1 MTIKSRFDGFERQS
15 KLATVALSR
24 TGWLPLRI
32 EYFNDPEEGLEEY
45 RLSPEVLARNET
57 IEIGSLTQPGC
68 REPFWREN
76 SV

>member
-1 MTIKSRFDGFERQS
+1 MTIKSRFDGFERQL

-24 TGWLPLRI
+24 TGRLPLRI

-57 IEIGSLTQPGC
+57 IEIGSFDPARRPDEARPDEG
-68 REPFWREN
+68 
-76 SV
+76 S